1 MAVNGPVPERLAV
14 PSQGTGRWKLLAVM
28 LVCMAPVLASYFT
41 YYVLRPTGRTN
52 YAQLV
57 EPMRPLPQGLGLR
70 SLGGQAVASDTLK
83 GQWLL
88 VVVAGGACAGDCE
101 KRLYAQR
108 QLRDMLGRDR
118 DRVDNLWLVNDEA
131 PVAPRLLEAL
141 GSGANVLRASAPA
154 VQKWL
159 GREEAL
165 FVVDP
170 QGQWMMQAPA
180 LPDPQRFKR
189 DLERLLRASASW
201 DRAGREVQP

>member
-1 MAVNGPVPERLAV
+1 VPESRSTAT
-14 PSQGTGRWKLLAVM
+14 PGAGRWKLLAVL
-28 LVCMAPVLASYFT
+28 LVCMAPVVASYFT
-41 YYVLRPTGRTN
+41 YYVLRPSGRTN

-57 EPMRPLPQGLGLR
+57 TPLRAIPDDLGLR
-70 SLGGQAVASDTLK
+70 DLAGRPVTSASLK

-88 VVVAGGACAGDCE
+88 VVVAGGACGGDCE

-118 DRVDNLWLVNDEA
+118 DRVDNLWLVSDDA
-131 PVAPRLLEAL
+131 TVSPSLVAAL
-141 GSGANVLRASAPA
+141 GPGATVLRASAPGLHA
-154 VQKWL
+154 WL
-159 GREEAL
+159 GGSEEAM

-201 DRAGREVQP
+201 DRAGREVLP